1 MQMWISGFD
10 TNCIPNVDCS
20 HSVIHCQVL
29 VAKNLRS
36 GLKQYLD
43 APAVQAFRKIQG
55 FKI

>member
-1 MQMWISGFD
+1 MWISGFD